1 MMKKALALLTALCLL
16 LSIPV
21 LGTAAQM
28 EKGVP
33 VWTEETV
40 QQYLTDYIK
49 GKSMDRLYGYYD
61 LQIRRY
67 LAPESFEAFLLD
79 LAFLTGDFQCF
90 GSYRSFEEPEQKLK
104 THVQQ
109 ECRSEKVGGL
119 STRQKA

>member
-16 LSIPV
+16 PSIPV

-40 QQYLTDYIK
+40 QQYLTDYIE

-67 LAPESFEAFLLD
+67 LPQQAFENFLID
-79 LAFLTGDFQCF
+79 LEFLTGDLHIWA
-90 GSYRSFEEPEQKLK
+90 SF
-104 THVQQ
+104 
-109 ECRSEKVGGL
+109 RGW
-119 STRQKA
+119 